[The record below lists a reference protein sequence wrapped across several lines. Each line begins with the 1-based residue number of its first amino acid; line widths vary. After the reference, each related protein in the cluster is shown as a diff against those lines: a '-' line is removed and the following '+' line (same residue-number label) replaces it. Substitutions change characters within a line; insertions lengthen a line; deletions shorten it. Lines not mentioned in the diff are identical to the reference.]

1 MSLQGDVGS
10 VFFFFSFFFFCEK
23 GDEDW
28 NQAFVHERQG
38 LYHWTILQVWGG
50 KKPTNFLYG
59 RKKRRK
65 IWCGFHHVEIIFS
78 VTMEDPTGDLSLMT
92 STSIRVLFRYQAPS
106 QWLEMPHL
114 HPLSY
119 PWNKSLHIRF
129 INEKFQ
135 LYNREGYLPC
145 LINRETKSDPLS
157 LDEKTLCL
165 IIHLKCLGLS
175 SLAIIYETSKPRC

>member
-10 VFFFFSFFFFCEK
+10 VFFFFFFWREEWWGLKSGFCTWEARSLSLNHTSSLRGEK
-23 GDEDW
+23 T
-28 NQAFVHERQG
+28 NKLLIRQ
-38 LYHWTILQVWGG
+38 
-50 KKPTNFLYG
+50 
-59 RKKRRK
+59 KKRRK

-78 VTMEDPTGDLSLMT
+78 VTTEDPTGDLCLMT
-92 STSIRVLFRYQAPS
+92 STPIRMLFRHQAPS

-119 PWNKSLHIRF
+119 PWNKSLHTCF

-135 LYNREGYLPC
+135 LYSREGYLPC

-157 LDEKTLCL
+157 LGEKTPCL
-165 IIHLKCLGLS
+165 IIHLKCLGLR
-175 SLAIIYETSKPRC
+175 SLAIIYETSKPCC